1 MKLSQPNENKSRGRP
16 RKTTDEELLRYEG
29 LWVDT
34 FTGLRDGTSE
44 AETVVP
50 ARSGMFVKSSGG
62 ERERV
67 YSHVPGEAPRVVHEP
82 RFSTTP
88 DEKRRWTLRK
98 QEEEKQFEKTI
109 LTPHVDIA
117 PAIPDERSLWEAL
130 KRAQTAAQVRR
141 ICSRSKIWL
150 RPRRIEFPDG
160 GFVEWWAFRRVL
172 YQRAQE
178 FCRAKL
184 DPRYPGRDQR
194 ASGDY
199 RRIEYFAR
207 VLSGLTVGLAP
218 STAVER
224 LRRMRHPG
232 ECGCWRCFLGI
243 GSQYGKSLVQ
253 LLCERGPAWRI

>member
-1 MKLSQPNENKSRGRP
+1 MKLPHPAESKRRGRR
-16 RKTTDEELLRYEG
+16 RKAADEELLRYEG

-34 FTGLRDGTSE
+34 FTGLRDGTPE
-44 AETVVP
+44 TETVIH

-67 YSHVPGEAPRVVHEP
+67 YSHVPGEAPRVALEP

-88 DEKRRWTLRK
+88 NEKRRWKLRT

-117 PAIPDERSLWEAL
+117 PAIPAERNLWEAL
-130 KRAQTAAQVRR
+130 KRAQTPAQVRR

-150 RPRRIEFPDG
+150 RPRIEFPSG
-160 GFVEWWAFRRVL
+160 GFAEYWPFRRVL

-199 RRIEYFAR
+199 RRIEYLAR
-207 VLSGLTVGLAP
+207 VLAGLTVGLSP

-224 LRRMRHPG
+224 LRKMKHPEG
-232 ECGCWRCFLGI
+232 CECWRCSLGI
-243 GSQYGKSLVQ
+243 GSQNDKTLVQ
-253 LLCERGPAWRI
+253 LLCERGRAWRI